1 MKSHFGMGVLLEI
14 CCIFS
19 EHLFLRTPLD
29 GCFCKYGSYIL
40 IPNKLAGKF
49 LIDLFQSNLT
59 FLDLPKTLKKPLGSK
74 KTFGLKCVK
83 QIPLKISFGQTK
95 WWNTND
101 MTKIINYDYILNQ
114 NLIVKLNLTVNIFRF
129 SGTIIG
135 KLLEI
140 LQLVKKGIIFV
151 ARNLQLLM

>member
-1 MKSHFGMGVLLEI
+1 
-14 CCIFS
+14 
-19 EHLFLRTPLD
+19 
-29 GCFCKYGSYIL
+29 
-40 IPNKLAGKF
+40 
-49 LIDLFQSNLT
+49 
-59 FLDLPKTLKKPLGSK
+59 
-74 KTFGLKCVK
+74 
-83 QIPLKISFGQTK
+83 
-95 WWNTND
+95 

-135 KLLEI
+135 KLSEI

>member
-1 MKSHFGMGVLLEI
+1 
-14 CCIFS
+14 
-19 EHLFLRTPLD
+19 
-29 GCFCKYGSYIL
+29 
-40 IPNKLAGKF
+40 
-49 LIDLFQSNLT
+49 
-59 FLDLPKTLKKPLGSK
+59 
-74 KTFGLKCVK
+74 
-83 QIPLKISFGQTK
+83 
-95 WWNTND
+95 

-135 KLLEI
+135 NLLEI

>member
-1 MKSHFGMGVLLEI
+1 
-14 CCIFS
+14 
-19 EHLFLRTPLD
+19 
-29 GCFCKYGSYIL
+29 
-40 IPNKLAGKF
+40 
-49 LIDLFQSNLT
+49 
-59 FLDLPKTLKKPLGSK
+59 
-74 KTFGLKCVK
+74 
-83 QIPLKISFGQTK
+83 
-95 WWNTND
+95 

-151 ARNLQLLM
+151 ARNLQFLM

>member
-1 MKSHFGMGVLLEI
+1 
-14 CCIFS
+14 
-19 EHLFLRTPLD
+19 
-29 GCFCKYGSYIL
+29 
-40 IPNKLAGKF
+40 
-49 LIDLFQSNLT
+49 
-59 FLDLPKTLKKPLGSK
+59 
-74 KTFGLKCVK
+74 
-83 QIPLKISFGQTK
+83 
-95 WWNTND
+95 